1 MSDHTFEFVAY
12 LCFGHLVVV
21 QDQSDLLLEPVSIW
35 DVLEDGAGAVLESTV
50 CQMSFMILYT
60 PENYRRL
67 NMLSKGKG
75 KNVVESANFWHF
87 WECTC
92 TYYHENYLIL

>member
-1 MSDHTFEFVAY
+1 MSD
-12 LCFGHLVVV
+12 HLVVV

-35 DVLEDGAGAVLESTV
+35 DVLEDGAGLFWNPRNLRRWI

-60 PENYRRL
+60 PKNTRSL

-75 KNVVESANFWHF
+75 KKVVESTIFWHF
-87 WECTC
+87 RECTC
-92 TYYHENYLIL
+92 KYYRELT